1 MSELDKYIS
10 RVEALSGKAVA
21 SHLKNTVTV
30 IAKDCLDNFDYI
42 GKKSGVLLGHV
53 QSGKTGNLIGL
64 IASYIDHKFKFFLF
78 LTSDSVLLYEQ
89 TLRRVEEMLPETN
102 VCGEEDEQKFI
113 SNALK
118 SPCILVL
125 KKNQSVLRKWLSRIL
140 SVENSRGEPLLL
152 IDDEAD
158 AASLNTKVNKGDVST
173 INGLIRDLIAIAP
186 SSLYLQTT
194 ATPFGNLL
202 LGEDSTTKP
211 SFITRFEPSNVYMG
225 GEFFYGEDSSAFSL
239 VDDSEGVTILDSD
252 LNKIPPG
259 FKSAV
264 RYFITLVI
272 LAERL
277 NINNCNFLIHPSHR
291 ISDHEIVATKVS
303 RLLAQYLDEARA
315 QNPLLVELL
324 PRPEGF
330 GASLTF
336 EEIISAIKNIKV
348 FVVNSENQ
356 IPVLDHGY
364 NIVVGGNCLGR
375 GLTIPK
381 LNVCYYTRLPKSPQ
395 ADTLLQHSRIFGYDR
410 DRANAKVFLTQ
421 PILLRFRGIV
431 NGVSA
436 LHNAVASG
444 STGDIKYYLPPKVNP
459 TRKNVIDASSYIS
472 LVGGVNYFLSSTN
485 ATCTQVID
493 GFMANIEDASTITI
507 DILASLLS
515 KVDSED
521 ELLGQF
527 KMAVDLLVAK
537 GDPQEVLI
545 YKRVDR
551 SIGKNT
557 GTMLSPDDRLL
568 SKKHLKKT
576 IIFLYRIFGEESKGW
591 SGKPLWLINIRFP
604 ENYVFIGSEG

>member
-10 RVEALSGKAVA
+10 RVEAQSGEAVA
-21 SHLKNTVTV
+21 THLRNTVSV
-30 IAKDCLDNFDYI
+30 IAKDCLDNFDYV
-42 GKKSGVLLGHV
+42 GKKNGVLLGHV

-64 IASYIDHKFKFFLF
+64 IASSIDHKFKFFLF

-89 TLRRVEEMLPETN
+89 TLKRVGEMLPEVC
-102 VCGEEDEQKFI
+102 VCGEEDDEKFI

-118 SPCILVL
+118 APCVLVL

-140 SVENSRGEPLLL
+140 SIENSRGEPLLL

-158 AASLNTKVNKGDVST
+158 AASLNTKVNKGDIST
-173 INGLIRDLIAIAP
+173 INGLIRALITVSP
-186 SSLYLQTT
+186 CSLYLQTT

-211 SFITRFEPSNVYMG
+211 SFITRFEPSDAYMG
-225 GEFFYGEDSSAFSL
+225 GEFFYGEEGTAFSL
-239 VDDSEGVTILDSD
+239 VDESEGVAIIDP
-252 LNKIPPG
+252 NINEIPSG
-259 FKSAV
+259 FKGAV
-264 RYFITLVI
+264 RYFIALVI
-272 LAERL
+272 HAERL

-291 ISDHEIVATKVS
+291 ISDHEVVATKVL
-303 RLLAQYLDEARA
+303 RLLAQYLDEAKA
-315 QNPLLVELL
+315 HNPLLLELL
-324 PRPEGF
+324 PKPDGF
-330 GASLTF
+330 GQSPSF
-336 EEIISAIKNIKV
+336 EEIKNAIGHIKV
-348 FVVNSENQ
+348 AVVNSENQ

-431 NGVSA
+431 NGVTA
-436 LHNAVASG
+436 LHNAVASS
-444 STGDIKYYLPPKVNP
+444 STGNIKYYLPPKVNP
-459 TRKNVIDASSYIS
+459 TRKNVIDTTSYIS
-472 LVGGVNYFLSSTN
+472 LVGGVNYFLSSTDPSC
-485 ATCTQVID
+485 AQAID
-493 GFMANIEDASTITI
+493 SFIANIEDASTITI
-507 DILASLLS
+507 DILTNLLT
-515 KVDSED
+515 KVESED
-521 ELLGQF
+521 DLLGQF
-527 KMAVDLLVAK
+527 RMAVDLLVAK

-576 IIFLYRIFGEESKGW
+576 IIFLYRILGEESKGW
-591 SGKPLWLINIRFP
+591 SGRPLWLINIRFP

>member
-1 MSELDKYIS
+1 MSELDKYIG
-10 RVEALSGKAVA
+10 RVEVQFGKAVA
-21 SHLKNTVTV
+21 SHLKNTVGV
-30 IAKDCLDNFDYI
+30 VAKDCLDNFDYV
-42 GKKSGVLLGHV
+42 GKKSGILLGYV

-64 IASYIDHKFKFFLF
+64 IASSIDYKFKFFLF

-89 TLRRVEEMLPETN
+89 TLKRVGEMLPETC
-102 VCGEEDEQKFI
+102 VCGESDEEKFI

-118 SPCILVL
+118 SPCVLVL

-173 INGLIRDLIAIAP
+173 INGLIRDLIAVAP
-186 SSLYLQTT
+186 CSLYLQTT

-211 SFITRFEPSNVYMG
+211 SFITRFEPSDAYMG
-225 GEFFYGEDSSAFSL
+225 GEFFYGEDGSAFSL
-239 VDDSEGVTILDSD
+239 VDEAEGVAILDPD
-252 LNKIPPG
+252 LSAIPSG

-264 RYFITLVI
+264 RYFIALVI
-272 LAERL
+272 HSERL

-291 ISDHEIVATKVS
+291 IPDHEIVAAKAS
-303 RLLAQYLDEARA
+303 KLLSQYFNEAMA
-315 QNPLLVELL
+315 HNTLLLELL
-324 PRPEGF
+324 PKPEGF
-330 GASLTF
+330 GAAPSF
-336 EEIISAIKNIKV
+336 EEIVNSIKKIKV
-348 FVVNSENQ
+348 SVVNSENQ

-421 PILLRFRGIV
+421 PILMRFRGIV
-431 NGVSA
+431 NGVTA

-444 STGDIKYYLPPKVNP
+444 SPGDIKYYLPPKVNP

-472 LVGGVNYFLSSTN
+472 LVGGVNYFLSTTKPS
-485 ATCTQVID
+485 CTQAID
-493 GFMANIEDASTITI
+493 DFMANIEDASTITI
-507 DILASLLS
+507 DILANLLT
-515 KVDSED
+515 KVESED

-537 GDPQEVLI
+537 GDPQEVLM

-551 SIGKNT
+551 SIGRNT

-568 SKKHLKKT
+568 SKRHLKKT
-576 IIFLYRIFGEESKGW
+576 IIFLYRIIGEESKGW
-591 SGKPLWLINIRFP
+591 SGKPLWLINFRFP

>member
-10 RVEALSGKAVA
+10 LVEAQSGKAIA
-21 SHLKNTVTV
+21 SHLHNTVGV

-42 GKKSGVLLGHV
+42 GRKSGVLLGHV

-89 TLRRVEEMLPETN
+89 TLSRVRGMLPDAC
-102 VCGEEDEQKFI
+102 VCGEEDEEKFI
-113 SNALK
+113 SNSLK
-118 SPCILVL
+118 IPCVLVL
-125 KKNQSVLRKWLSRIL
+125 KKNQSVLRKWLPRIL

-173 INGLIRDLIAIAP
+173 INRLIRDLIAVAP
-186 SSLYLQTT
+186 CSLYLQTT

-211 SFITRFEPSNVYMG
+211 SFITRFEPSDAYMG

-239 VDDSEGVTILDSD
+239 IDESEGMAIIDPDISA
-252 LNKIPPG
+252 IPSG
-259 FKSAV
+259 FKGAV
-264 RYFITLVI
+264 RYFIAFAI
-272 LAERL
+272 HAERL
-277 NINNCNFLIHPSHR
+277 HIKNCNFLIHPSHL
-291 ISDHEIVATKVS
+291 ISDHNIVAIKAS
-303 RLLAQYLDEARA
+303 KLLTQYLDEAKA
-315 QNPLLVELL
+315 NNPLLIELL
-324 PRPEGF
+324 PKLEGF
-330 GASLTF
+330 GVSPTF
-336 EEIISAIKNIKV
+336 EEIVNAIKKIKV
-348 FVVNSENQ
+348 AVVNSENQ
-356 IPVLDHGY
+356 LPVLDQGY
-364 NIVVGGNCLGR
+364 NIVIGGNCLGR

-381 LNVCYYTRLPKSPQ
+381 LNICYYTRLPKSPQ

-410 DRANAKVFLTQ
+410 DRTNTKVFLTQ
-421 PILLRFRGIV
+421 TILMRFRGIV
-431 NGVSA
+431 SGVTA
-436 LHNAVASG
+436 LHNAVAYG
-444 STGDIKYYLPPKVNP
+444 SIGDIKYYLPPKVNP
-459 TRKNVIDASSYIS
+459 TRKNVIDTSSYIS
-472 LVGGVNYFLSSTN
+472 LVGGVNYFLSSTSPS
-485 ATCTQVID
+485 CTHVID
-493 GFMANIEDASTITI
+493 GFIANIEDASTITI
-507 DILASLLS
+507 DILANLFT
-515 KVDSED
+515 KVESED
-521 ELLGQF
+521 DLLDQF

-537 GDPQEVLI
+537 GDSQEVLI

-576 IIFLYRIFGEESKGW
+576 IIFLYRILGEESKGW